1 ITGELVQLN
10 EFTKPKRRPTWAN
23 ISPDSNSII
32 FGKNYNLWWMDKA
45 NYQKALANEDDST
58 IVQYQL
64 TKDGVENFSYYTES
78 NLSGNGD

>member
-1 ITGELVQLN
+1 
-10 EFTKPKRRPTWAN
+10 WAN

-64 TKDGVENFSYYTES
+64 TKEGVENFSYYSES
-78 NLSGNGD
+78 NLSGNGETNTDKEKNKNKRKPV